1 MLNHAATPHHGPNTI
16 TPEIRQALECCLH
29 LPSPPGIALKIL
41 ELGRDPDVNL
51 ATLAQWIAKDPA
63 LASRVLRASH
73 SSLFTHR
80 CHSSTNLQQA
90 MVVLGLRATIT
101 LALSF
106 SLSHDFQE
114 KTASSK
120 NLALVWRRALISASA
135 ARLLGLHIG
144 FPDPETLFLAA
155 LLQDIGILALHAAV
169 PERYAPILEGLVDHD
184 TLLAQERQ
192 ILGTDHGVAGA
203 WLMRRWA
210 LPESLAMVAEAVH
223 IPAPTAAPIQSA
235 TPSRDTPLLVHCV
248 AIAGTVADLF
258 LTQDQHGHLA
268 EDLACDAGERLG
280 LSCQDLNA
288 LMQQIAELLPDIAAI
303 YATEVISGAM
313 VSETL
318 EQAHTILST
327 LNDQLIH
334 EARARKRYL
343 QDMEMAAARHL
354 DLDLPTDSSKV
365 HQRQRF
371 AEMLEQS
378 WTEATHHH
386 WPLTLAFIDIDQLA
400 SINQQRGRG
409 AGDAVLQRVLQEL
422 IAQTGDHAAITRYG
436 EDEFLVLLPRT
447 SHAAGTALFERLRQT
462 LATEALAT
470 EAVLAASP
478 YTVSVGLAS
487 HGDQDHYY
495 PHAQALLR
503 AAGYALYAAKSRP

>member
-1 MLNHAATPHHGPNTI
+1 MLNHAATPHHGTDTI

-80 CHSSTNLQQA
+80 PHSSTNLQQA

-106 SLSHDFQE
+106 SLSAGFQE
-114 KTASSK
+114 KTTSSK
-120 NLALVWRRALISASA
+120 NLALIWRRALISASA

-144 FPDPETLFLAA
+144 YRDPETLFLAA
-155 LLQDIGILALHAAV
+155 LLQDIGILALNAAL
-169 PERYAPILEGLVDHD
+169 PEHYAPILKGLVDHD
-184 TLLAQERQ
+184 SLLAQERQ
-192 ILGTDHGVAGA
+192 ALGTDHGVAGA
-203 WLMRRWA
+203 WLMRRWG

-223 IPAPTAAPIQSA
+223 APAAPACSSTQSGTDA
-235 TPSRDTPLLVHCV
+235 QSTQLLVHCV
-248 AIAGTVADLF
+248 AIAGTLADLF
-258 LTQDQHGHLA
+258 LTQDQPNHLA

-318 EQAHTILST
+318 EQAHAILST

-343 QDMEMAAARHL
+343 QDMEMAAARHV

-365 HQRQRF
+365 HRRQRF
-371 AEMLEQS
+371 AEMLEQA
-378 WTEATHHH
+378 WTEATRHH

-400 SINQQRGRG
+400 TINQQRGRD
-409 AGDAVLQRVLQEL
+409 AGDAILQRILQEL
-422 IAQTGDHAAITRYG
+422 ITQTNDHAAITRYG
-436 EDEFLVLLPRT
+436 ADEYLVLLPRT

-462 LATEALAT
+462 LATETARTAF
-470 EAVLAASP
+470 P